1 MVLFELERII
11 DEVEGSLTGAPIN
24 ATNPAVTEV
33 TVEENS
39 DEDITAGAKVSKI
52 NKARDDMEIDL
63 EEEPKAEKYK
73 VKLNIDI
80 ENIVKIENIHNH
92 QKIY

>member
-39 DEDITAGAKVSKI
+39 DEDITAGAKFSKI
-52 NKARDDMEIDL
+52 NKSSDEMEIYM
-63 EEEPKAEKYK
+63 KEK
-73 VKLNIDI
+73 
-80 ENIVKIENIHNH
+80 
-92 QKIY
+92 